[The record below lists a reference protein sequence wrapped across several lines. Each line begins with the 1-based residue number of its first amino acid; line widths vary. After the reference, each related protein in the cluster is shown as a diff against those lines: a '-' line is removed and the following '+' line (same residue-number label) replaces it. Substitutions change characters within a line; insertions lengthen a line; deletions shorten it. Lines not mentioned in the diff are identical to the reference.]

1 MKSTARLVAMVL
13 ALGCAGEGP
22 AEIVINNVTV
32 VNVETGE
39 LLADVSVRTRDGRIE
54 TVGPTATGDEARDVL
69 VIDGSG
75 AFAIPGLWDMHVHA
89 LNSPALSNLFLTL
102 FVANG
107 ITGFRDTWGSLEVA
121 RQMEALSASDGL
133 PMPRFVMAANL
144 VDGPDPVWPTSIVA
158 ETPDRGR
165 AIVDS
170 LVSAGAG
177 FIKVYSKLA
186 PDVYHAIAERANEL
200 GVPFAGHVPARVSVR
215 DAAAAGQRSM
225 EHLYGVVTGCS
236 TEHQALI
243 TELDEWATQST
254 QGEPTESYGALSNRL
269 LAEALDTQPVD
280 GCGDLFA
287 TLSSHKVWQVPTL
300 VTLRGVR
307 HMGDPE
313 FQQDP
318 RLEFVP
324 SGIRTFW
331 NPGNDTYTNFASET
345 QTRAMARERELVG
358 MMAAAGV
365 PLLAGSDTPN
375 PYAFPGF
382 GLHDELSL
390 FVESGLSPLDALRA
404 ATIRPAE
411 FLGAT
416 DSLGTVSVGKVAD
429 FVLLDGNPLED
440 IENVRRIRGVM
451 LNGRY
456 FDRDELDAMLE
467 EAKSFSR
474 GG

>member
-1 MKSTARLVAMVL
+1 MRRTATLVGMAF
-13 ALGCAGEGP
+13 ALGCGAEGP
-22 AEIVINNVTV
+22 SEILIDNVTV
-32 VNVETGE
+32 VDVETGE
-39 LLADVSVRTRDGRIE
+39 LLPGMSVRTREGRIE
-54 TVGPTATGDEARDVL
+54 SVEPAATRDEPGDAL
-69 VIDGSG
+69 VVDGAG
-75 AFAIPGLWDMHVHA
+75 TFAIPGLWDMHVHA
-89 LNSPALSNLFLTL
+89 LNTPGLSQLFLTL

-107 ITGFRDTWGSLEVA
+107 ITGFRDTWGSLDVA
-121 RQMEALSASDGL
+121 RQMEALAADDGF
-133 PMPRFVMAANL
+133 PVPRFVMAGNL

-158 ETPDRGR
+158 DTPDRGR

-186 PDVYHAIAERANEL
+186 PEVYHAIAARANEL

-215 DAAAAGQRSM
+215 EAAAAGQRTM
-225 EHLYGVVTGCS
+225 EHLYGVVAGCS
-236 TEHQALI
+236 TEHEALV
-243 TELDEWATQST
+243 TEFDEWAKQADR
-254 QGEPTESYGALSNRL
+254 GETTEPYGALGNRL

-287 TLSSHKVWQVPTL
+287 TFASHHTWQVPTL

-307 HMGDPE
+307 HMGDPD
-313 FQQDP
+313 FRQDP

-324 SGIRTFW
+324 SAIRSFW
-331 NPGNDTYTNFASET
+331 NPGNETYANFASET

-365 PLLAGSDTPN
+365 PMLAGSDTPN

-416 DSLGTVSVGKVAD
+416 DSLGTVGVGKVAD
-429 FVLLDGNPLED
+429 FVLLDGNPLEN
-440 IENVRRIRGVM
+440 IANVRKIRGVM
-451 LNGRY
+451 LQGRY
-456 FDRDELDAMLE
+456 FDRDALDAMLE